1 MDEPVHVWEDSER
14 LNDPEAHEKEEEAIE
29 VLDELLVTAQLVEVR
44 VGLAEILQV
53 ELVLQLVAHDDRH
66 HS

>member
-1 MDEPVHVWEDSER
+1 MDEPVHVGEDSER

-29 VLDELLVTAQLVEVR
+29 VLNELLVTAQLVKVR